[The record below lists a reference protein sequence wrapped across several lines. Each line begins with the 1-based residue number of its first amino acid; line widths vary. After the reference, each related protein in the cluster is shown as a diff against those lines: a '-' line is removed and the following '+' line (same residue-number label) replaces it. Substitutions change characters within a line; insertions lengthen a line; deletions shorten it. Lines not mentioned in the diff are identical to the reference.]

1 MEQENNQI
9 NQMIEVNLDE
19 LKKKT
24 RHKEDIINAARELG

>member
-19 LKKKT
+19 LKKKI

>member
-19 LKKKT
+19 LKKKI
-24 RHKEDIINAARELG
+24 RHKEDIINASREFW